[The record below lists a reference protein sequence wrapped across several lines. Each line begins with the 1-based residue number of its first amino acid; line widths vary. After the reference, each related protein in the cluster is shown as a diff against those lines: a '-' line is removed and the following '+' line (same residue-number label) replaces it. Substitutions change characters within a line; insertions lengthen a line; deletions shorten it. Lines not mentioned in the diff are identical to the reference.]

1 MAITQKKDG
10 RWCVY
15 YRDPKTGRQKWE
27 YFGHGIEGEKNA
39 RQRND
44 ELGFRKWK
52 QRTPK
57 KSSPLFFEL
66 VNAYIQSKAG
76 TSERTTKVNL
86 LYKMNG
92 VILPELGQTPA
103 IRITP
108 NRLDQYVAK
117 RLNAPRTTT
126 IHYGPGKQFS
136 KKITV
141 TDPDGQPLR
150 IKRTTVN
157 RELSDIIAVLSWAAD
172 PKQGGYLTHNP
183 AAGYKKPKRDDEI
196 IAPPTANQIRKLLKA
211 SPPHLARAL
220 ITSYYTGIR
229 PGQVELLS
237 IKWTDVDFDDK
248 LLFVRSARKGGLKFR
263 RIPIHKQFL
272 KNLRQ
277 WKNLDKK
284 NGMPEHII
292 NYRGKP
298 IKRIIKAFNSAKKK
312 AGITRRLRPYDFRH
326 AAISMMLNSG
336 ADLKSASAIAGH
348 TRTETTTKIYQHI
361 NMSLK
366 RDAIDLLQPLDF
378 E

>member
-15 YRDPKTGRQKWE
+15 YRDPETGRQKWE
-27 YFGHGIEGEKNA
+27 YFGHGIEGEKRA
-39 RQRND
+39 RERND

-86 LYKMNG
+86 NYKMNG

-196 IAPPTANQIRKLLKA
+196 IAPPTANEIQKLLKA

-237 IKWTDVDFDDK
+237 ILWTDVDWDDK

-263 RIPIHKQFL
+263 RIPIHKKFL
-272 KNLRQ
+272 KTLHKWDDFDN
-277 WKNLDKK
+277 K
-284 NGMPEHII
+284 NGKPEYII

-312 AGITRRLRPYDFRH
+312 P
-326 AAISMMLNSG
+326 
-336 ADLKSASAIAGH
+336 
-348 TRTETTTKIYQHI
+348 E
-361 NMSLK
+361 
-366 RDAIDLLQPLDF
+366 
-378 E
+378 

>member
-1 MAITQKKDG
+1 MAITLRKDG

-15 YRDPKTGRQKWE
+15 YRDPETGRQKWE
-27 YFGHGIEGEKNA
+27 YFGHGIEGEKRA
-39 RQRND
+39 RDRND

-66 VNAYIQSKAG
+66 VNAYVQSKAG
-76 TSERTTKVNL
+76 TSERTTKDNL
-86 LYKMNG
+86 KYKMNG

-108 NRLDQYVAK
+108 RRLDQYVAK
-117 RLNAPRTTT
+117 RLNDARTIT

-136 KKITV
+136 KKKTV
-141 TDPDGQPLR
+141 TDPDGQPLK

-196 IAPPTANQIRKLLKA
+196 IAPPTANEIRKLLKA

-237 IKWTDVDFDDK
+237 ILWTDVDFDAR
-248 LLFVRSARKGGLKFR
+248 LLFIRSARKCGLKFR
-263 RIPIHKQFL
+263 KIPIHKKFKKIL
-272 KNLRQ
+272 HQ
-277 WKNLDKK
+277 WDDFDNK
-284 NGMPEHII
+284 NGKPEYII

-298 IKRIIKAFNSAKKK
+298 IKRIIKSFNSAKKK

-326 AAISMMLNSG
+326 AAISMMLNNS
-336 ADLKSASAIAGH
+336 ADLKSVSAIAGH
-348 TRTETTTKIYQHI
+348 SRTETTREIYQHI
-361 NMSLK
+361 NMNLK
-366 RDAIDLLQPLDF
+366 RDAIDLLPTLDF